1 MNVADESGMGASPH
15 ELHVHTRIIDGSF
28 SNLVLIIWHSV
39 CRRGKEP
46 AVDVRGIYHRSTLRK
61 EHETNAEE
69 PAVRESNLSLFALVC
84 SKKHINPM
92 YM

>member
-28 SNLVLIIWHSV
+28 SNLVIIIWSSV
-39 CRRGKEP
+39 RTRGKEP
-46 AVDVRGIYHRSTLRK
+46 AVDVRGIYHRITLRK
-61 EHETNAEE
+61 EHETNAE